1 MGILGYK
8 LIKLYKIKT
17 AIGTR
22 SEEYEADLT
31 DEKMKE
37 IATALGCDLQIM
49 TSGSKWLLYKGTNTN
64 NGWLCRIKDGYF
76 EVRRYLNGQEVN
88 PGSLVNTNYLQCR
101 ISITNQSALKSL
113 VVHYSKGK
121 NGAVLFK
128 FGNTSDD
135 VLLNYCICEA
145 SVIGTDKKI
154 SVYGFID
161 SPNYYF
167 TTSDSTTITCTIS
180 NVYGYADNLI
190 LMSAIA
196 LKDKNAI
203 IDGMYRC
210 DICKNQSTHYIFDL
224 AGKKYMASD
233 GGTDSKWA
241 IELDDSMLE

>member
-1 MGILGYK
+1 MSVLGYK
-8 LIKLYKIKT
+8 VIKLYKVKT
-17 AIGTR
+17 ALG
-22 SEEYEADLT
+22 SSAEEYEADIT
-31 DEKMKE
+31 DEKMQE
-37 IATALGCDLQIM
+37 IATALGCNLQIM
-49 TSGSKWLLYKGTNTN
+49 TSGSKWLLYKGTNTD
-64 NGWLCRIKDGYF
+64 NGWLCQIVSNYF
-76 EVRRYLNGQEVN
+76 EVRKYLNGQTTTASTIGYN
-88 PGSLVNTNYLQCR
+88 LQCR
-101 ISITNQSALKSL
+101 LQMTKLSELKRL

-161 SPNYYF
+161 GLNHYF
-167 TTSDSTTITCTIS
+167 TTSDSTTINYAVS

-203 IDGMYRC
+203 INGMYRC
-210 DICKNQSTHYIFDL
+210 DINKNQDTHYIFDL
-224 AGKKYMASD
+224 NGKKYMTSD
-233 GGTDSKWA
+233 GGPASKWA
-241 IELDDSMLE
+241 IELDDSMLV